1 MHILVVGL
9 NHKTAPIDTRD
20 ALSFSRK
27 QLEEALPLL
36 NRSLSEAV
44 ILSTCNRTEIYSSSD
59 NPADAANRIRRF
71 LSSYHNVNPNSI
83 QPHLQTMV
91 GRDAVRHIFR
101 VSSGLESLIVGE
113 SQVLGQVRES
123 LVSATEAHSVQI
135 AMIGLFHAAVR
146 VGRRVREDTEIGR
159 NATSVSFAGVKL
171 AQRIL
176 GDLQSLKVMVIGAGE
191 AGALVAGALK
201 TAGVTDIRVANRT
214 LSRSEDLA
222 RDLGASAVSFDDLNE
237 NIATSDIV
245 ISATD
250 SPEYIVGE
258 DRVEWAMA
266 QRDFK
271 PQFYFDLAAP
281 RDIDPNVASISGV
294 SLYNLDDLSAIAE
307 ENLQERRR
315 AAVHAQEIVDSEVEK
330 FMAWWDALDALPII
344 KSMRLKAD
352 DIRQRELSRAMHYL
366 PNLDA
371 QSAEILDALTRSIVN
386 KVLHDPT
393 IALKQLTDKSH
404 LQAAKDL
411 FGIWEQ
417 E

>member
-9 NHKTAPIDTRD
+9 NHKTAPIATRD
-20 ALSFSRK
+20 ALSFSK
-27 QLEEALPLL
+27 EQLQEALPLL
-36 NRSLSEAV
+36 NDSLNEAV
-44 ILSTCNRTEIYSSSD
+44 VLSTCNRTEIYSSSD
-59 NPADAANRIRRF
+59 NPPDAANRIRRF
-71 LSSYHNVNPNSI
+71 LASYHNINSNSI
-83 QPHLQTMV
+83 QPHLQTLD

-101 VSSGLESLIVGE
+101 VSSGLDSLIVGE
-113 SQVLGQVRES
+113 SQILGQVRES

-146 VGRRVREDTEIGR
+146 VGRRVREDTEVGR

-171 AQRIL
+171 AQRLL
-176 GDLQSLKVMVIGAGE
+176 GDLQSLRVMVVGAGE
-191 AGALVAGALK
+191 AGALVAGALR
-201 TAGVTDIRVANRT
+201 TAGVSDIRVANRT
-214 LSRSEDLA
+214 LSRAEDLA
-222 RDLGASAVSFDDLNE
+222 RELGATAVSFDNLKE
-237 NIATSDIV
+237 NMVTSDIV

-250 SPEYIVGE
+250 SPDYILNE
-258 DRVEWAMA
+258 DHVEWAMA

-281 RDIDPNVASISGV
+281 RDIDPNITSISGI
-294 SLYNLDDLSAIAE
+294 SLYNIDDLSAIAE

-315 AAVHAQEIVDSEVEK
+315 AAVHAEEIVDAEVEK
-330 FMAWWDALDALPII
+330 FMLWWDALDALPII
-344 KSMRLKAD
+344 KSMRLQAD
-352 DIRQRELSRAMHYL
+352 YIRQRELSRAVRCL
-366 PNLDA
+366 PDL
-371 QSAEILDALTRSIVN
+371 SAENVEILEALTRSIVN